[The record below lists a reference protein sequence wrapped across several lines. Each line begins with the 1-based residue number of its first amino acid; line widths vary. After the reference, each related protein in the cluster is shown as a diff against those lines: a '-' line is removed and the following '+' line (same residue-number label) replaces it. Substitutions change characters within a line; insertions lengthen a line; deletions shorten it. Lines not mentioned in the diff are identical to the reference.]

1 MTATVQPTK
10 AGASRLR
17 ELRQRLGISG
27 AELARQAGVA
37 PNTVTAAEHGKPIER
52 ASQRAIGE
60 ALCILLQRAEF
71 RRIGQ
76 ARGALVTAELER
88 DAVERRVVSVR
99 ESLAE
104 VEATAESNAR
114 AIASDVAAVW
124 NDTHD
129 EDAEQ

>member
-1 MTATVQPTK
+1 MTATVQPTE
-10 AGASRLR
+10 AAVSRLR

-37 PNTVTAAEHGKPIER
+37 PNTVLAAEHGRPIER

-60 ALCILLQRAEF
+60 ALSILLQRAEF
-71 RRIGQ
+71 RRIGE

-99 ESLAE
+99 EALAE
-104 VEATAESNAR
+104 VETTYEDNVR
-114 AIASDVAAVW
+114 AIASEVIAVW
-124 NDTHD
+124 DETH
-129 EDAEQ
+129 EDPEQ